1 MKIIIAGDFA
11 ACHRIAAQIDKG
23 DFSCLDEV
31 KPFTQSVDYSIIN
44 FESPVVV
51 HEAIPI
57 DKTGP
62 NLRCS
67 EKAMECIAQAGF
79 GCVTLANNH
88 FRDYGQVGVEDTLTS
103 CRKFGVDY
111 VGGGKDLAEAQR
123 ILYKEING
131 KRLAVINV
139 CENEWSIADVK
150 KGGSNPL
157 NIVSVCHAIHEAKHK
172 VDYVLLII
180 HGGTELYNLPTP
192 RMKETYRFFIEQGAD
207 AVVNHHQ
214 HCYSGY
220 EIHEGK
226 PIFYGLGNFC
236 FDEIK
241 AIDNESWKKGYMVE
255 LVFGDTIEFLLHPYI
270 QCSKENPVVEFVRDR
285 REFDDSI
292 QRLNQIIADDAEIQR
307 RFGQMASKGATIAN
321 NILTP
326 YNSAFLKR
334 LSRKKVLPSFLSNFR
349 LKQLLGHVQCE
360 SHRDVLLYGLNNN
373 TKQ

>member
-1 MKIIIAGDFA
+1 MKIVIAGDFA

-44 FESPVVV
+44 FESPVVM
-51 HEAIPI
+51 HEALPI

-67 EKAMECIAQAGF
+67 EKAMECVAHAGF
-79 GCVTLANNH
+79 SCVTLANNH

-103 CRKFGVDY
+103 CRTFGVDY
-111 VGGGKDLAEAQR
+111 VGGGKNLAEAQR
-123 ILYKEING
+123 ILYKEIKG

-150 KGGSNPL
+150 QGGSNPL

-220 EIHEGK
+220 EIYEGK

-236 FDEIK
+236 FDWVTESVKWWQEGFMVALELNNEHVGFDMIPYMQFADEPKVSFDVSFDEFQSEIK
-241 AIDNESWKKGYMVE
+241 QINNVINDDEM
-255 LVFGDTIEFLLHPYI
+255 L
-270 QCSKENPVVEFVRDR
+270 ENKLAEFVKMGDKLAFF
-285 REFDDSI
+285 E
-292 QRLNQIIADDAEIQR
+292 
-307 RFGQMASKGATIAN
+307 
-321 NILTP
+321 P
-326 YNSAFLKR
+326 YNSRVTRSLFKHHL
-334 LSRKKVLPSFLSNFR
+334 LPSFFKHDKVKS
-349 LKQLLGHVQCE
+349 LLNMVRCE
-360 SHRDVLLYGLNNN
+360 SHRDVLLTALTH
-373 TKQ
+373 TK